1 MVGVAISRLEPTV
14 WREGRFISPETRVYR
29 LRHSSGC
36 NLRIC
41 GEEHHQGIHES
52 HIQRRVP
59 VPDIH
64 DRLHDMLFVFPDLAT
79 YLPAVLM
86 K

>member
-1 MVGVAISRLEPTV
+1 MVDVVISRLEPTV
-14 WREGRFISPETRVYR
+14 WSEGRFISPETRVYR
-29 LRHSSGC
+29 LRHSSCC

-41 GEEHHQGIHES
+41 GEEHLQGIHES
-52 HIQRRVP
+52 RIHGRVP

-64 DRLHDMLFVFPDLAT
+64 DSLHGILFVFSDLST
-79 YLPAVLM
+79 YLSAELM